1 MNYLFIVINLCLLVP
16 SITYSKKI
24 KGEDKPSWAKK
35 DIRDYNDADLERL
48 LDQWEEDEEPLEED
62 ELPEHLRPQPKIDF
76 SQIDMSNPENLLK
89 LSKKG
94 RTLMV
99 FVSVVGNPTRQETEQ
114 ITQLWQTSLWNSH
127 IQAERYLVDDN
138 RAIFMFKDG
147 SQAWD
152 AKNFIVEQEKCKE
165 VVIENKTYHGKHTK
179 QGKEEAR
186 NANEQKN
193 KTEKKKKKKSK
204 EEL

>member
-16 SITYSKKI
+16 SITYSKRI
-24 KGEDKPSWAKK
+24 EGEEKPSWAKK
-35 DIRDYNDADLERL
+35 DIRDYNDADMERL
-48 LDQWEEDEEPLEED
+48 LDQWEEGEEVSED

-127 IQAERYLVDDN
+127 IQAERYLVDDD

-165 VVIENKTYHGKHTK
+165 VVIENKTYHGKHTE
-179 QGKEEAR
+179 QYAAAGILARTVEILYLWGGESRTGK
-186 NANEQKN
+186 N
-193 KTEKKKKKKSK
+193 
-204 EEL
+204 

>member
-1 MNYLFIVINLCLLVP
+1 MWLTLF
-16 SITYSKKI
+16 
-24 KGEDKPSWAKK
+24 
-35 DIRDYNDADLERL
+35 
-48 LDQWEEDEEPLEED
+48 
-62 ELPEHLRPQPKIDF
+62 
-76 SQIDMSNPENLLK
+76 QIDMSNPENLLK

-127 IQAERYLVDDN
+127 IQAERYLVDDD

-165 VVIENKTYHGKHTK
+165 VVIENKTYHGKHTE
-179 QGKEEAR
+179 QQSSFNTTSVLANFATEAGV
-186 NANEQKN
+186 
-193 KTEKKKKKKSK
+193 
-204 EEL
+204 LLI